1 MKYSIDLQSPFA
13 FSNYWYVIA
22 ISLIAVSFVLRFLL
36 NRIFAVQLSSPFR
49 LDKLHHSC
57 AKNISA
63 IEKAYNKDEMQS
75 RDVHQKMSREVRKFI
90 QDVTGLKTGTMVYE
104 DLCRIGR
111 PELAALI
118 REYYEPEFALTS
130 SVDTKSSLEK
140 GRELV
145 EAVYQRALKEQYIA
159 RTASRQGGLNNV
171 LNKVMRVTVWPFR
184 KGLLR
189 KIKHNSLTWMERIE
203 IAFDAGNLDPYGV
216 HEQMSK
222 AMRSYVYAATGAQT
236 EDEAY
241 EKMCASQDKYSA
253 YKKKTSPKAL
263 NKPPYY
269 ADRSG
274 EPANSRK
281 YEGWYTPSPE
291 AKRRAMAEY
300 LREFYQP
307 VPSNCSSEDA
317 RRMIQKG
324 KELVKR

>member
-184 KGLLR
+184 KG
-189 KIKHNSLTWMERIE
+189 
-203 IAFDAGNLDPYGV
+203 
-216 HEQMSK
+216 
-222 AMRSYVYAATGAQT
+222 
-236 EDEAY
+236 
-241 EKMCASQDKYSA
+241 QDKYSA
-253 YKKKTSPKAL
+253 YKKKTSPKTL
-263 NKPPYY
+263 NKPPY